1 MTKRT
6 QPFSNIRRLLIRSAA
21 PADRRRSLPSSS
33 SSLPT
38 KPHGL
43 LGPRTPSTAAAAK
56 PAPDKFS
63 SRRLTQINAD
73 QILHLNILIR
83 VHLRSSAAE
92 IDYTALPMTPVVI
105 RTSPRMSAIRIVLA
119 VVALFIAL
127 FLGLLVLLLI
137 GIETGPVAL
146 VLGFLTA
153 TIPVPLY
160 IALVLWID
168 RYESEPLWMLAT
180 AFFWGAFV
188 ATFAAFFLNTTMQL
202 IVSAVASASAGEAFA
217 AVVSAPIVEESGKAL
232 ILFIFFFWKKDE
244 FDGVIDGVVYASLAA
259 LGFAMSE
266 NILYYGK
273 AAAAGGG
280 QALTATLILRG
291 FFAPFSHPL
300 FTSLTGIGLGLA
312 RQSTN
317 LGIKIITPII
327 GLLMAI
333 FMHSLWNAS
342 AVFGG
347 GGVFLITYI
356 VVMVPAFFI
365 MLIVISLALRHEGQ
379 VVREFLVMDLERG
392 FLTPEEYKQL
402 GSISGRMGSSFNAL
416 SRSGVKGWR
425 ARRRFNQ
432 LASELAFHR
441 SRVSRGV
448 HSANQDV
455 LAQEAAYLQAL
466 QELINEFRRR

>member
-1 MTKRT
+1 
-6 QPFSNIRRLLIRSAA
+6 
-21 PADRRRSLPSSS
+21 
-33 SSLPT
+33 
-38 KPHGL
+38 
-43 LGPRTPSTAAAAK
+43 
-56 PAPDKFS
+56 
-63 SRRLTQINAD
+63 
-73 QILHLNILIR
+73 
-83 VHLRSSAAE
+83 
-92 IDYTALPMTPVVI
+92 MTPVVI

-119 VVALFIAL
+119 LVALFIAL

-137 GIETGPVAL
+137 GIETGPIAL

-168 RYESEPLWMLAT
+168 RYESEPLWMLAI

-188 ATFAAFFLNTTMQL
+188 ATFAAFFLNTTFQL
-202 IVSAVASASAGEAFA
+202 IVSAVANASAGEAFA

-273 AAAAGGG
+273 AAAMGGG
-280 QALTATLILRG
+280 QALTATFILRG

-327 GLLMAI
+327 GLLMAM
-333 FMHSLWNAS
+333 FMHSLWNGS

-347 GGVFLITYI
+347 GIVFILIYI
-356 VVMVPAFFI
+356 LVMIPAFFI
-365 MLIVISLALRHEGQ
+365 MLIVISFALRREGQ
-379 VVREFLVMDLERG
+379 IVREFLVVDQQRG
-392 FLTPEEYKQL
+392 FLTQEEYQQL
-402 GSISGRMGSSFNAL
+402 GSIIGRMGSSFNAL
-416 SRSGVKGWR
+416 SSSGYKAWR
-425 ARRRFNQ
+425 ARMRFNQ

-441 SRVSRGV
+441 SRAARGV
-448 HSANQDV
+448 YSADQDV
-455 LAQEAAYLQAL
+455 QALEAAYLTEL
-466 QELINEFRRR
+466 QCLMCDFRAR

>member
-1 MTKRT
+1 MST
-6 QPFSNIRRLLIRSAA
+6 P
-21 PADRRRSLPSSS
+21 P
-33 SSLPT
+33 PT
-38 KPHGL
+38 
-43 LGPRTPSTAAAAK
+43 
-56 PAPDKFS
+56 
-63 SRRLTQINAD
+63 I
-73 QILHLNILIR
+73 
-83 VHLRSSAAE
+83 
-92 IDYTALPMTPVVI
+92 VI
-105 RTSPRMSAIRIVLA
+105 RTPPQISAIRLVLA
-119 VVALFIAL
+119 VVAILIAL

-137 GIETGPVAL
+137 GIETGPIAL
-146 VLGFLTA
+146 LLGLVTA
-153 TIPVPLY
+153 TIPVPIY
-160 IALVLWID
+160 VALVLWID
-168 RYESEPLWMLAT
+168 RYEAEPRWMLAT
-180 AFFWGAFV
+180 AFYWGALIAPF
-188 ATFAAFFLNTTMQL
+188 FAFLLNTTTGS
-202 IVSAVASASAGEAFA
+202 IVGVLTNAQVGEAVA
-217 AVVSAPIVEESGKAL
+217 AVISAPLVEETGKAF

-244 FDGVIDGVVYASLAA
+244 FDGVIDGIVYASLSA

-273 AAAAGGG
+273 AAANGGDV
-280 QALTATLILRG
+280 LTATVVVRG

-312 RQSTN
+312 RQSN
-317 LGIKIITPII
+317 NIAIKIIAPII
-327 GLLMAI
+327 GLLAAI

-347 GGVFLITYI
+347 GGVFILTYI
-356 VVMVPAFFI
+356 LVMVPAFFI
-365 MLIVISLALRHEGQ
+365 MLIVISLALRREGQ

-402 GSISGRMGSSFNAL
+402 GSITGRMGSSFNAF
-416 SRSGVKGWR
+416 SRSGFKGWQ

-466 QELINEFRRR
+466 QDLVNEFRSR